1 MRSIEMTR
9 HHKSNNVYNIL
20 KQIIKSEFLKCRRQS
35 IIFHDDGVNCRSVVS
50 GLKKIGWRSRSSI
63 FFFFFRLS
71 ATYLQLSRILML
83 KSKGRAIPIY
93 PSIKRWTKPCN
104 FCQYKLI
111 FDRYPSLVT
120 FTYGNYIA
128 FLESPFCA
136 EHSLKMY

>member
-9 HHKSNNVYNIL
+9 HHKSNNVYDIL
-20 KQIIKSEFLKCRRQS
+20 KQIIKSEFLKCLKCRRQS

-63 FFFFFRLS
+63 FFFFFRFS

-104 FCQYKLI
+104 FCQYKL
-111 FDRYPSLVT
+111 
-120 FTYGNYIA
+120 YIR
-128 FLESPFCA
+128 SVP
-136 EHSLKMY
+136 